1 MVTVGRSRTRA
12 FQSFTS
18 FISTPDFVNDE
29 GHQAHS
35 YPDLLVNLGVVGLH
49 GDPNIFYEALQ
60 HLKGKAVMNSYTA
73 LVLGFAGETRPFPV
87 TVHPTPHTIPQGAPL
102 VQHCSPQPLLRPTGA
117 HLSTPQPWPPQHLSF
132 LTPQSSPS
140 MCGPAVSWN
149 GPLSGGHPPLTCLH

>member
-1 MVTVGRSRTRA
+1 MLLKIIFFLTTNESNMGELT
-12 FQSFTS
+12 
-18 FISTPDFVNDE
+18 STPDFVNDE

-87 TVHPTPHTIPQGAPL
+87 MVHPTPHTIPQGAPL

-117 HLSTPQPWPPQHLSF
+117 HLSTPSL
-132 LTPQSSPS
+132 
-140 MCGPAVSWN
+140 
-149 GPLSGGHPPLTCLH
+149 GHPSTSHSSRPRALPACAGLRCHGTVTSQVATLH